1 MGKRFRIVD
10 RDTPY
15 MFPRSVQ
22 DWLPENH
29 LARFVVG
36 VVEKLDLGV
45 LRESYSGRGSD
56 AYPPSV
62 MVSLMFYGYA
72 TGVFSS
78 RKLERATYDSI
89 AFRYIAANQH
99 PDHDTIAHFRKRFLE
114 QLKPLFLQILLLAR
128 EMGLLK
134 LGKVSL
140 DGTKV
145 KANASK
151 HSAMSWGH
159 MLKLEKQL
167 KQEVAELIEQAEAAD
182 TAAASDGLDI
192 PDELARREKLLEE
205 IEKAKAKLRERA
217 AERDAAEKAAYEE
230 KVAAR
235 EAQEKETGKGVGG
248 PKPKPPQGGVR
259 DKDQINLT
267 DEESRIMP
275 TGGGFQQCYNAQATV
290 ETESYLV
297 VGTQVS
303 QSPNDKQELSPALT
317 ALRELPEELGH
328 SEAVLADNGYY
339 SQDNVD
345 LCEEEHV
352 TPYICLGR
360 EKHHQSPQER
370 LREPDPVREDAT
382 TLEKMQHR
390 LKTREGKAIYAKRKS
405 TVEPVFGIIKS
416 VMGFRQFMLRGLTA
430 VEGEWNLV
438 TLAWNLKRMHKMQ
451 SIRQAAGVLCAPA
464 VLKAAFRFEKSPR
477 RCQKGP
483 QKAAER
489 FLKAFLGT
497 WSRIRPIWLWPS
509 IIRT

>member
-15 MFPRSVQ
+15 MFPPSVQ

-36 VVEKLDLGV
+36 VVGKLDLGV

-56 AYPPSV
+56 AYPPSM

-99 PDHDTIAHFRKRFLE
+99 PDHDTIANFRKRFLE

-145 KANASK
+145 KANASR
-151 HSAMSWGH
+151 HSAMSWGY
-159 MLKLEKQL
+159 MRKLEKQL
-167 KQEVAELIEQAEAAD
+167 KQEVADLMEQAEAAD
-182 TAAASDGLDI
+182 TAHLSDGMDI

-205 IEKAKAKLRERA
+205 IEKAKAKLTERA

-235 EAQEKETGKGVGG
+235 EAQEKETGKGARG

-259 DKDQINLT
+259 DKDQVNLS

-275 TGGGFQQCYNAQATV
+275 SGGGFEQCYNAQATV
-290 ETESYLV
+290 ETESLLV
-297 VGTQVS
+297 VGAQVS
-303 QSPNDKQELSPALT
+303 QAPNDKKELSPALT
-317 ALRELPEELGH
+317 ALAELPEELGH
-328 SEAVLADNGYY
+328 TEAVLADNGYF

-345 LCEEEHV
+345 LCVQEQV
-352 TPYICLGR
+352 TPYISLGR
-360 EKHHQSPQER
+360 EKHHQSPAER
-370 LREPDPVREDAT
+370 LREPDPVCEDANA
-382 TLEKMQHR
+382 LERMQHR

-416 VMGFRQFMLRGLTA
+416 VMGFRQFMLRGLEA

-438 TLAWNLKRMHKMQ
+438 TLAWNLKRMHKMR
-451 SIRQAAGVLCAPA
+451 SIRQADAVLCA
-464 VLKAAFRFEKSPR
+464 
-477 RCQKGP
+477 
-483 QKAAER
+483 
-489 FLKAFLGT
+489 
-497 WSRIRPIWLWPS
+497 
-509 IIRT
+509 

>member
-1 MGKRFRIVD
+1 
-10 RDTPY
+10 
-15 MFPRSVQ
+15 
-22 DWLPENH
+22 
-29 LARFVVG
+29 
-36 VVEKLDLGV
+36 
-45 LRESYSGRGSD
+45 
-56 AYPPSV
+56 
-62 MVSLMFYGYA
+62 
-72 TGVFSS
+72 
-78 RKLERATYDSI
+78 
-89 AFRYIAANQH
+89 
-99 PDHDTIAHFRKRFLE
+99 
-114 QLKPLFLQILLLAR
+114 
-128 EMGLLK
+128 
-134 LGKVSL
+134 
-140 DGTKV
+140 
-145 KANASK
+145 
-151 HSAMSWGH
+151 
-159 MLKLEKQL
+159 
-167 KQEVAELIEQAEAAD
+167 
-182 TAAASDGLDI
+182 
-192 PDELARREKLLEE
+192 
-205 IEKAKAKLRERA
+205 
-217 AERDAAEKAAYEE
+217 
-230 KVAAR
+230 
-235 EAQEKETGKGVGG
+235 
-248 PKPKPPQGGVR
+248 
-259 DKDQINLT
+259 
-267 DEESRIMP
+267 MP

-303 QSPNDKQELSPALT
+303 QSPNDKQELLPALT

-451 SIRQAAGVLCAPA
+451 SIHQAAGVLCAPA

-497 WSRIRPIWLWPS
+497 WSRIRPI
-509 IIRT
+509 

>member
-1 MGKRFRIVD
+1 MGNRFRIVD

-15 MFPRSVQ
+15 MFPPSVQ

-29 LARFVVG
+29 LARFVVR
-36 VVEKLDLGV
+36 VVEKLDLRV
-45 LRESYSGRGSD
+45 LGESYSGRGSD
-56 AYPPSV
+56 AYPPPM
-62 MVSLMFYGYA
+62 MVSLLFYGYA

-99 PDHDTIAHFRKRFLE
+99 PDHDTIANFRKRFLE

-167 KQEVAELIEQAEAAD
+167 KQEIADLMEQAEAAD
-182 TAAASDGLDI
+182 TDDANDGMDI

-205 IEKAKAKLRERA
+205 IEKAKAKLTERA

-230 KVAAR
+230 KVADR
-235 EAQEKETGKGVGG
+235 EAQEKKTGKGARG

-259 DKDQINLT
+259 DKDQINLS
-267 DEESRIMP
+267 DEDSRIMP
-275 TGGGFQQCYNAQATV
+275 SGGGFEQCYNAQATV
-290 ETESYLV
+290 DTESLLV
-297 VGTQVS
+297 VGAQVS
-303 QSPNDKQELSPALT
+303 QAPNDKKELSPALT
-317 ALRELPEELGH
+317 ALAELPEELGH
-328 SEAVLADNGYY
+328 TEAVLADNGYF

-345 LCEEEHV
+345 LCVQEQV
-352 TPYICLGR
+352 TPYISLGR
-360 EKHHQSPQER
+360 EKHHQAPEER
-370 LREPDPVREDAT
+370 LREPDPVCEDANA
-382 TLEKMQHR
+382 LEKMQHR

-416 VMGFRQFMLRGLTA
+416 VMGFRQFMLRGLKA

-451 SIRQAAGVLCAPA
+451 SIRQADAVLCA
-464 VLKAAFRFEKSPR
+464 
-477 RCQKGP
+477 
-483 QKAAER
+483 
-489 FLKAFLGT
+489 
-497 WSRIRPIWLWPS
+497 
-509 IIRT
+509 

>member
-36 VVEKLDLGV
+36 VVEKLDLRV

-62 MVSLMFYGYA
+62 MVSLLFYGYA

-167 KQEVAELIEQAEAAD
+167 KQEVAELMEQAEAAD

-230 KVAAR
+230 KLAAR
-235 EAQEKETGKGVGG
+235 EAQEKETG
-248 PKPKPPQGGVR
+248 
-259 DKDQINLT
+259 
-267 DEESRIMP
+267 
-275 TGGGFQQCYNAQATV
+275 
-290 ETESYLV
+290 
-297 VGTQVS
+297 
-303 QSPNDKQELSPALT
+303 
-317 ALRELPEELGH
+317 
-328 SEAVLADNGYY
+328 
-339 SQDNVD
+339 
-345 LCEEEHV
+345 
-352 TPYICLGR
+352 
-360 EKHHQSPQER
+360 
-370 LREPDPVREDAT
+370 
-382 TLEKMQHR
+382 
-390 LKTREGKAIYAKRKS
+390 
-405 TVEPVFGIIKS
+405 
-416 VMGFRQFMLRGLTA
+416 
-430 VEGEWNLV
+430 
-438 TLAWNLKRMHKMQ
+438 
-451 SIRQAAGVLCAPA
+451 
-464 VLKAAFRFEKSPR
+464 
-477 RCQKGP
+477 
-483 QKAAER
+483 
-489 FLKAFLGT
+489 
-497 WSRIRPIWLWPS
+497 
-509 IIRT
+509 